1 MDEKDYLLLSIALN
15 LALDGRPNLNNVS
28 PAIAA
33 FVRESI
39 TEYMDALDE
48 PEEEEGAKQIHEYAN
63 SVLSKSITNLK
74 LN

>member
-48 PEEEEGAKQIHEYAN
+48 PEEEEGAKQIYEYAN

>member
-1 MDEKDYLLLSIALN
+1 MDEKDYLLLSIVLN
-15 LALDGRPNLNNVS
+15 LALDGRANLANVS

-39 TEYMDALDE
+39 SEYYDALDE
-48 PEEEEGAKQIHEYAN
+48 PEEEEEAKQIYEYAN